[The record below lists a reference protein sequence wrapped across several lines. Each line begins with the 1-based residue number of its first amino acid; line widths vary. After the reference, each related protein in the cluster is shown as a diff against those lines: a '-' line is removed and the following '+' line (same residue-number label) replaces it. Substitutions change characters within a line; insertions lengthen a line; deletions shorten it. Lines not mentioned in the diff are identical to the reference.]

1 MKIKTRFAPS
11 PTGYLHVGGART
23 ALYSWLFAR
32 NHGGEFVLRI
42 EDTDLERSTPEA
54 IEASMDGMN
63 WLNLQWD
70 EGPYYQTKR
79 FDRYNNVIDE
89 MLEAG
94 TAYKCYCSKERL
106 EALREEQMAN
116 GEKPRYDGRCRHS
129 HEHHADDEPCVV
141 RFANPQEG
149 SVIFD
154 DQIRGPIEFSN
165 QELDDLIIRR
175 TDGSPTYNFCVVVDD
190 WDMAITHVIRGEDHI
205 NNTPRQIN
213 ILKALNAPVPVY
225 AHVSMINGDDGKKL
239 SKRHGAVSVM
249 QYRDDG
255 YLPEALLNYLVRL
268 GWSHGDQEI
277 FTREEMIEFFSLG
290 AVSKSASAFNTD
302 KLLWLNHHYINTLP
316 AEYVATHLQWHIEQE
331 NIDTRNG
338 PQLAELV
345 KLLGERCKTLKEI
358 AQSCRYFYEE
368 FAEFDADA
376 AKKHLRPVARQPLE
390 VVRDK
395 LAAISD
401 WTAENVHHAIQATA
415 DELEVGMG
423 KVGMPL
429 RVAVTGAGQSPA
441 LDVTVHA
448 IGKSRSVERI
458 NKALAFIAER
468 EGQASCRGRRR
479 YNGRIY
485 SCRFFCLLR
494 RAGDAEA
501 GKKTA
506 NPFPGQQVAEMQLI
520 CRSHQLQGICD
531 LPPDRDRLIDQV
543 SAWRFREMI
552 VAKQMASGGNVS
564 QKLTHRLVDD
574 HQSRSSP
581 FNAGYRFC
589 APFLLPNPAIDRLS
603 GQPQAVGKLCGRHFI
618 F

>member
-54 IEASMDGMN
+54 IEAIMDGMN
-63 WLNLQWD
+63 WLSLEWD

-79 FDRYNNVIDE
+79 FDRYNAVIDQ
-89 MLEAG
+89 MLEEG

-106 EALREEQMAN
+106 EALREEQMAK

-149 SVIFD
+149 SVVFD

-190 WDMAITHVIRGEDHI
+190 WDMEITHVIRGEDHI

-213 ILKALNAPVPVY
+213 ILKALKAPVPVY

-277 FTREEMIEFFSLG
+277 FTREEMIKYFTLN

-302 KLLWLNHHYINTLP
+302 KLLWLNHHYINALP
-316 AEYVATHLQWHIEQE
+316 PEYVATHLQWHIEQE

-338 PQLAELV
+338 PQLADLV
-345 KLLGERCKTLKEI
+345 KLLGERCKTLKEM
-358 AQSCRYFYEE
+358 AQSCRYFYED

-395 LAAISD
+395 LAAITD

-415 DELEVGMG
+415 DELEVGD
-423 KVGMPL
+423 
-429 RVAVTGAGQSPA
+429 R
-441 LDVTVHA
+441 
-448 IGKSRSVERI
+448 KSV
-458 NKALAFIAER
+458 
-468 EGQASCRGRRR
+468 
-479 YNGRIY
+479 
-485 SCRFFCLLR
+485 
-494 RAGDAEA
+494 
-501 GKKTA
+501 
-506 NPFPGQQVAEMQLI
+506 V
-520 CRSHQLQGICD
+520 
-531 LPPDRDRLIDQV
+531 
-543 SAWRFREMI
+543 
-552 VAKQMASGGNVS
+552 
-564 QKLTHRLVDD
+564 
-574 HQSRSSP
+574 
-581 FNAGYRFC
+581 
-589 APFLLPNPAIDRLS
+589 
-603 GQPQAVGKLCGRHFI
+603 
-618 F
+618 

>member
-54 IEASMDGMN
+54 IEAIMDGMN
-63 WLNLQWD
+63 WLSLEWD

-79 FDRYNNVIDE
+79 FDRYNAVIDQ
-89 MLEAG
+89 MLEEG

-106 EALREEQMAN
+106 EALREEQMAK

-149 SVIFD
+149 SVVFD

-190 WDMAITHVIRGEDHI
+190 WDMEITHVIRGEDHI

-213 ILKALNAPVPVY
+213 ILKALKAPVPVY

-277 FTREEMIEFFSLG
+277 FTREEMIKYFTLN

-302 KLLWLNHHYINTLP
+302 KLLWLNHHYINALP
-316 AEYVATHLQWHIEQE
+316 PEYVATHLQWHIEQE

-338 PQLAELV
+338 PQLADLV
-345 KLLGERCKTLKEI
+345 KLLGERCKTLKEM
-358 AQSCRYFYEE
+358 AQSCRYFYED

-395 LAAISD
+395 LAAITD
-401 WTAENVHHAIQATA
+401 WTTENVHHAIQATA

-429 RVAVTGAGQSPA
+429 RVAVTGAGKSPA

-448 IGKSRSVERI
+448 IGKTRSIERI

-468 EGQASCRGRRR
+468 E
-479 YNGRIY
+479 N
-485 SCRFFCLLR
+485 
-494 RAGDAEA
+494 
-501 GKKTA
+501 
-506 NPFPGQQVAEMQLI
+506 QQ
-520 CRSHQLQGICD
+520 
-531 LPPDRDRLIDQV
+531 
-543 SAWRFREMI
+543 
-552 VAKQMASGGNVS
+552 
-564 QKLTHRLVDD
+564 
-574 HQSRSSP
+574 
-581 FNAGYRFC
+581 
-589 APFLLPNPAIDRLS
+589 
-603 GQPQAVGKLCGRHFI
+603 
-618 F
+618 